1 MNPAWAGNR
10 SVSLFA
16 MNITVRTYNELKPIT
31 GSLPDGGR
39 LTLADGETVGDV
51 LRRLA
56 PPRPQRPQP
65 HRAVGRGSSPF
76 AGGRGYFL
84 LLPPRKRAGLVLF
97 VNGRMAHPE
106 TRLADGDTL
115 VFFSAIAGG

>member
-1 MNPAWAGNR
+1 MNPARAENR
-10 SVSLFA
+10 SVLLFA

-31 GSLPDGGR
+31 GRLPDGGR

-56 PPRPQRPQP
+56 
-65 HRAVGRGSSPF
+65 
-76 AGGRGYFL
+76 
-84 LLPPRKRAGLVLF
+84 LPPRKRTGLVLF

>member
-10 SVSLFA
+10 SVELFA
-16 MNITVRTYNELKPIT
+16 MNITVRSYNELKPLT
-31 GSLPDGGR
+31 DGLPEGGR
-39 LTLADGETVGDV
+39 LALADGETVGGV

-56 PPRPQRPQP
+56 VSPQKQTE
-65 HRAVGRGSSPF
+65 
-76 AGGRGYFL
+76 
-84 LLPPRKRAGLVLF
+84 LVLF

-106 TRLADGDTL
+106 TRLIDGDTL

>member
-1 MNPAWAGNR
+1 MTSGQPCA
-10 SVSLFA
+10 FA
-16 MNITVRTYNELKPIT
+16 PDRCDARKTMNITVRSYNELKPLT
-31 GSLPDGGR
+31 DGLPEGGR
-39 LTLADGETVGDV
+39 LALADGQTVGDA

-56 PPRPQRPQP
+56 
-65 HRAVGRGSSPF
+65 
-76 AGGRGYFL
+76 
-84 LLPPRKRAGLVLF
+84 LPPQKQTELVLF

>member
-1 MNPAWAGNR
+1 MTSGRPCA
-10 SVSLFA
+10 FA
-16 MNITVRTYNELKPIT
+16 PDRCDARKTMNITVRSYNELKPV
-31 GSLPDGGR
+31 GG
-39 LTLADGETVGDV
+39 A

-56 PPRPQRPQP
+56 
-65 HRAVGRGSSPF
+65 
-76 AGGRGYFL
+76 
-84 LLPPRKRAGLVLF
+84 LPPQKQTELVLF